1 MTEFVDC
8 PYCGESFEATV
19 DSSAG
24 NQDYIEDCPVC
35 CRPIEFHLVTGPD
48 GEILSLTT
56 RRDDD

>member
-1 MTEFVDC
+1 MSENVDC
-8 PYCGESFEATV
+8 PYCGEPFETLV

-35 CRPIEFHLVTGPD
+35 CRPIEFHLAVGHD

-56 RRDDD
+56 QRDDD